1 VWGFLAT
8 IKKFTEKPEI
18 CFTLTMKRL
27 DSTQALQDSIAADAW
42 LEDTCKTKWVVI
54 YWHNLAI

>member
-1 VWGFLAT
+1 
-8 IKKFTEKPEI
+8 
-18 CFTLTMKRL
+18 MKRL